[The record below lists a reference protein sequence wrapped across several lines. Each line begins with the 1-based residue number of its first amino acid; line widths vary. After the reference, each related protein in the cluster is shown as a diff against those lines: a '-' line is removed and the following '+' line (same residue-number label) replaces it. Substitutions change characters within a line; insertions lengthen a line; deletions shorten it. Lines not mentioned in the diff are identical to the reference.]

1 MSVWKPKGPALP
13 VPAAA
18 RTPRLFIR
26 EIWTHQDFLSPRT
39 FLVFTLHDSSNS
51 LDLSLDFEFWMD
63 IPIGL
68 LLGTYSTFE
77 SKLSRNPQVSTPGLE
92 KPMCSKQR
100 NLKMFPN
107 RETSRCSRLDV
118 FFPNR
123 ETSRCSQ
130 TISFVDV
137 FLKRACAS
145 NSSLN
150 FVQDE
155 FCPRLFRPCHV
166 QLDGPKISLLY
177 M

>member
-26 EIWTHQDFLSPRT
+26 ESWTHQDFLSPRT
-39 FLVFTLHDSSNS
+39 SLVFTLHGSSNS
-51 LDLSLDFEFWMD
+51 LDLPLDFEFWMD

-77 SKLSRNPQVSTPGLE
+77 SKLSRNPQVSTPGVE
-92 KPMCSKQR
+92 KPMFSNQR

-107 RETSRCSRLDV
+107 RETSRCSRLDA
-118 FFPNR
+118 FLPNR

-130 TISFVDV
+130 TISFV
-137 FLKRACAS
+137 LERTCTS

-150 FVQDE
+150 YVQDE

-166 QLDGPKISLLY
+166 QLDGSKTSLLY